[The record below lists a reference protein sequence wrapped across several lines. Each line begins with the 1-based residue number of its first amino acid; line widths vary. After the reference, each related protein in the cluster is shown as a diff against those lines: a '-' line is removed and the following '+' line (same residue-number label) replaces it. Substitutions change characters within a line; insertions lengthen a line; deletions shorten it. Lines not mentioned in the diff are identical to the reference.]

1 MGEREALK
9 EVLRR
14 NAGPGSEQPV
24 EVVLGEAGN
33 VSQGGKIRLFAVV
46 LVKIAN
52 DCADAVVIVHATI
65 VAPGTARRHPVLA
78 SSRFALHKPS
88 ARNLHAFFTPRRRRS

>member
-1 MGEREALK
+1 
-9 EVLRR
+9 
-14 NAGPGSEQPV
+14 V

-52 DCADAVVIVHATI
+52 DSADAVVIVHAVI
-65 VAPGTARRHPVLA
+65 VAPPAIPCHPLLA
-78 SSRFALHKPS
+78 P
-88 ARNLHAFFTPRRRRS
+88 